1 MVEGYGAR
9 VMDKKPVFLSVK
21 LFHGLDDD
29 IIDWLRSLGAREKS
43 AHVRIALR
51 NFLGSNN
58 YNQHAVRGLPLPMNR
73 SNDKG
78 VYEVYGAGDMPAT
91 SLDDLNSKI
100 DRW

>member
-1 MVEGYGAR
+1 MAEGHGAR
-9 VMDKKPVFLSVK
+9 SMGKNPIVLSVK
-21 LFHGLDDD
+21 LFSGQDDD

-51 NFLGSNN
+51 HFLGSNN
-58 YNQHAVRGLPLPMNR
+58 YNQHAVRGPPLLMNR

-78 VYEVYGAGDMPAT
+78 VCAVHGAGDMSAT
-91 SLDDLNSKI
+91 TLDLESKI